1 MKKSITKLAEQEIQ
15 EISGGL
21 LQKVFLDPMKIVL
34 AAAFPVIGALGAY
47 GIIRV
52 LSKNKAG

>member
-21 LQKVFLDPMKIVL
+21 FKE
-34 AAAFPVIGALGAY
+34 
-47 GIIRV
+47 IIYV
-52 LSKNKAG
+52 LSPIVGSVVGFSIFWSLTKEKKQL